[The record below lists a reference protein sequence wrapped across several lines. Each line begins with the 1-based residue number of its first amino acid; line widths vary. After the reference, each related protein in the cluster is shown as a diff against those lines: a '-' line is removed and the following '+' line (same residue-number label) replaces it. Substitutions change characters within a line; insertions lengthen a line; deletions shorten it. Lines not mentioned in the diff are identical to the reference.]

1 MNDMKK
7 LLRRMIEHEG
17 FIARGIYNDKLHMWN
32 NNHNHSHSLIDI
44 NLFQQMCRLG
54 YLKKDLTGRYYPT
67 EKGRDYAAPWYKKW
81 FNII

>member
-7 LLRRMIEHEG
+7 LLRRMIENEG
-17 FIARGIYNDKLHMWN
+17 FIARGIYSDKFHYWKGN
-32 NNHNHSHSLIDI
+32 NSHSQSMIDL

-67 EKGRDYAAPWYKKW
+67 EKGRDYAAPWYKKI
-81 FNII
+81 FDII